1 MTSGSL
7 SQDLANLSLSVG
19 PSVAESLKAL
29 TSVKSTDDLKKAAD
43 AIAEVVKANGIGAID
58 ADGLLVKLN
67 ENCVSK
73 ASAETRE
80 GALHTYTA
88 ITKALG
94 RVADPFIVGGLPNIL
109 ECLGDKATS
118 VRLAADETLKTFFSN
133 ITPNAVKAVLPAL
146 YDALTLNKKWQT
158 KEGSLNF
165 IASLAAPAPTQI
177 QNNLKDIVPIVSDAM
192 WDSKPQ
198 VKVAAKACM
207 TKVTACVGNGDIE
220 PFLPHLINCIAD
232 PTLVAETIYK
242 LGSTTFVR
250 AVEAPTL
257 SIMVPLM
264 VRGLNERPTNVKRQ
278 TSVIID
284 NMCKLVENPA
294 DAEQFLPKLLPGL
307 EKTIEMVSDPECVNV
322 VKRAFTTLHKV
333 GAGGNKSGSAIAA
346 LEKRS
351 EMIRTTLVAL
361 VSQAI
366 GVPVEENALVKA
378 SVDYVAD
385 LSLQAVDIQSFDF
398 EEWNSEFFT
407 PCLQWVLKDQT
418 DSICQSFLKH
428 CIAEHERVLKETAV
442 PEEEDDGEVLCDC
455 SFSLAYGALILLN
468 NTNFKLYKSR
478 RYGLCG
484 PNGAGKSTL
493 MRAIANGQLDGFPSP
508 DELKTVF
515 VEHALQGDDS
525 DITPITYLCDNGAYG
540 VPEVTELLTSVGFT
554 EDMMAN
560 PITSLSGGWKMKA
573 ELARAMLC
581 KPDILMLDE
590 PTNHLD
596 TTNVAW
602 LEDYLINLPEV
613 TCIIVSHDS
622 GFLENVC
629 TGFIHYENR
638 KLKIYKGNLSEF
650 VRKVP
655 EARTYYD
662 LSASSVKFSFPTPG
676 YLEGIKSKD
685 KAIVKMTNVDFT
697 YPGTERQ
704 IIKDIYLQ
712 CSLSSRVVVHGRNG
726 AGKSTLIKIL
736 TGEMPPTNG
745 EVWKHNMLRVAYVAQ
760 HAFHH
765 LERHL
770 DKTPNQYIQWRYQFG
785 EDKELLEKETRQL
798 SEEDQKQME
807 KVVVYEGEKYQ
818 IENLIGR
825 RKLKKSYEYE
835 VKWVGKSYDDNTWIP
850 RDQLEQW
857 GFKKILQT
865 FDDKEAARAG
875 LYARPLTSANIQKH
889 LSDVGLEAEFATHSR
904 IRGLS
909 GGQKVK
915 VVLAAAMWDQPH
927 LLVMDEP
934 TNYLDRDS
942 LGALANAMDCF
953 EGGVIMITHNTE
965 FVKLCPEKWLVE
977 NGELTIEGG
986 RTFVREKIE
995 HKIVETVKDGF
1006 GNEIK
1011 VKQPKKELSRKEK
1024 KALEKKRKAAL
1035 ANGETISEDE
1045 DDWDI

>member
-1 MTSGSL
+1 MPSSL
-7 SQDLANLSLSVG
+7 SQDLANLSLSAG

-29 TSVKSTDDLKKAAD
+29 SSVKTTAELEKAAD
-43 AIAEVVKANGIGAID
+43 EIANIIKSHGVGALNAEDLLKKLEANAT
-58 ADGLLVKLN
+58 
-67 ENCVSK
+67 SK
-73 ASAETRE
+73 SAEARE
-80 GALHTYTA
+80 GAILTYASIIKTV
-88 ITKALG
+88 G
-94 RVADPFIVGGLPNIL
+94 HSADPFIVQSLPIIL
-109 ECLGDKATS
+109 ECLSDKS
-118 VRLAADETLKTFFSN
+118 NNVRQAADSTLKTFFEN
-133 ITPNAVKAVLPAL
+133 TTPNSVKAVLPAL
-146 YDALTLNKKWQT
+146 FDGLTLNKKWQT
-158 KEGSLNF
+158 KEGALKF
-165 IASLAAPAPTQI
+165 IASLSKHAVQV

-198 VKVAAKACM
+198 VKSAAKECM
-207 TKVTACVGNGDIE
+207 NKVTACVGNGDIE
-220 PFLPHLINCIAD
+220 PFLPHLIACIAD
-232 PTLVAETIYK
+232 PSQVPETLYK

-257 SIMVPLM
+257 SIMVPLL
-264 VRGLNERPTNVKRQ
+264 VRGLNERPTNIKRI
-278 TSVIID
+278 TAVIID

-307 EKTIEMVSDPECVNV
+307 DKTIEVVSDPECVNV
-322 VKRAFTTLHKV
+322 VKRAYATLERV
-333 GAGGNKSGSAIAA
+333 GAGGNKSGSAVAA
-346 LEKRS
+346 LNKRS
-351 EMIRTTLVAL
+351 EMIRSTLKAL
-361 VSQAI
+361 VSQAAGI
-366 GVPVEENALVKA
+366 PIEENNSVKVA
-378 SVDYVAD
+378 VDYVSD

-398 EEWNSEFFT
+398 DEWNSEFFT
-407 PCLQWVLKDQT
+407 PCLEWILKDQT
-418 DSICQSFLKH
+418 DSICQSFIKH
-428 CIAEHERVLKETAV
+428 CIAEHERVLLESKPV
-442 PEEEDDGEVLCDC
+442 EEEDNGEVLCDC

-525 DITPITYLCDNGAYG
+525 DITPITYLCANGTY
-540 VPEVTELLTSVGFT
+540 PESEVVELLTSVGFS
-554 EDMMAN
+554 EDMMIN

-573 ELARAMLC
+573 ELARAMLS

-596 TTNVAW
+596 TTNVKW
-602 LEDYLINLPEV
+602 LEDYLVNLPEV

-629 TGFIHYENR
+629 TGFIHYEHR

-662 LSASSVKFSFPTPG
+662 LSASSLKFSFPTPG
-676 YLEGIKSKD
+676 FLEGIKSKD
-685 KAIVKMTNVDFT
+685 KAILKMTNVDFT
-697 YPGTERQ
+697 YPGTSRQ
-704 IIKDIYLQ
+704 IIHDIYLQ

-726 AGKSTLIKIL
+726 AGKSTMIKIL

-745 EVWKHNMLRVAYVAQ
+745 EVWKHPMLRVAYVAQ

-785 EDKELLEKETRQL
+785 EDKELLEKETRQM
-798 SEEDQKQME
+798 SDEDRLQME
-807 KVVVYEGEKYQ
+807 KVVVYESEKLQ
-818 IENLIGR
+818 VENLIGR

-835 VKWVGKSYDDNTWIP
+835 VKWVGKAYDDNTWIP

-857 GFKKILQT
+857 GFAKIVQT

-889 LSDVGLEAEFATHSR
+889 LQDIGLDPEFATHSR

-942 LGALANAMDCF
+942 LGALSNAMDCF

-965 FVKLCPEKWLVE
+965 FVKLCPEKWHVE
-977 NGELTIEGG
+977 DGTLTVVGG
-986 RTFVREKIE
+986 KQPNKEKIE
-995 HKIVETVKDGF
+995 HKVVESVKDAF
-1006 GNEIK
+1006 GNVVK

-1024 KALEKKRKAAL
+1024 KALEKKRKAAA
-1035 ANGETISEDE
+1035 ANGLTISDDE

>member
-1 MTSGSL
+1 MSSL
-7 SQDLANLSLSVG
+7 TQDLANLNLTAG
-19 PSVAESLKAL
+19 PSVAESLKVL
-29 TSVKSTDDLKKAAD
+29 TSAKSTADLQNAAET
-43 AIAEVVKANGIGAID
+43 ISQVIKENGIGAIA
-58 ADGLLVKLN
+58 ADDLLKKLTN
-67 ENCVSK
+67 NIVSK
-73 ASAETRE
+73 TSPETRE
-80 GALHTYTA
+80 GAILTYAALHA
-88 ITKALG
+88 ALG
-94 RVADPFIVGGLPNIL
+94 RSADAFIIAGLPGVL
-109 ECLGDKATS
+109 EALGDKSSS
-118 VRLAADETLKTFFSN
+118 VRQSADAFLKKFFAS
-133 ITPNAVKAVLPAL
+133 ITPNSVKALLTVLFQAL
-146 YDALTLNKKWQT
+146 ELNAKWQT
-158 KEGSLNF
+158 KEGALKLL
-165 IASLAAPAPTQI
+165 ASLAEIAPIQM

-198 VKVAAKACM
+198 VKAAAKACM
-207 TKVTACVGNGDIE
+207 TKVTKCVGNGDIE
-220 PFLPHLINCIAD
+220 PFLPYLIDC
-232 PTLVAETIYK
+232 
-242 LGSTTFVR
+242 STTFVR

-257 SIMVPLM
+257 SIMVPLL
-264 VRGLNERPTNVKRQ
+264 VRGLNERATNVKRQ
-278 TSVIID
+278 SAVIID

-307 EKTIEMVSDPECVNV
+307 EKTIEVVSDPECINV
-322 VKRAFTTLHKV
+322 VKRAHATLFRV
-333 GAGGNKSGSAIAA
+333 GAGGSKGGSVTAA
-346 LEKRS
+346 LDKRS
-351 EMIRTTLVAL
+351 EMIRTTLKSL
-361 VSQAI
+361 ISQAI
-366 GVPVEENALVKA
+366 GSPVEDNALVKA
-378 SVDYVAD
+378 VVEYVSI

-398 EEWNSEFFT
+398 DDWNSEFFT
-407 PCLQWVLKDQT
+407 PCLSWILKDQT
-418 DSICQSFLKH
+418 ESICQSFLKH
-428 CIAEHERVLKETAV
+428 CIAEHERVLKETAPV
-442 PEEEDDGEVLCDC
+442 EEEDDGEVLCDC

-468 NTNFKLYKSR
+468 NTNFKLYKAR

-493 MRAIANGQLDGFPSP
+493 MRAMPM
-508 DELKTVF
+508 LKTVF

-525 DITPITYLCDNGAYG
+525 DTTPIIYLCNSGAY
-540 VPEVTELLTSVGFT
+540 PESEVVELLTSVGFT
-554 EDMMAN
+554 QDMMTN

-602 LEDYLINLPEV
+602 LENYLINLPDV

-655 EARTYYD
+655 EAKTYYD
-662 LSASSVKFSFPTPG
+662 LSASQLKFSFPTPG

-685 KAIVKMTNVDFT
+685 KAILKMTNVDFT
-697 YPGTERQ
+697 YPGTTRQ
-704 IIKDIYLQ
+704 VVRDISLQ

-726 AGKSTLIKIL
+726 AGKSTIIKIL
-736 TGEMPPTNG
+736 TGEMAPTHG
-745 EVWKHNMLRVAYVAQ
+745 EVWKHPMLRVAYVAQ

-770 DKTPNQYIQWRYQFG
+770 DKTPNQYIQWRYQYG
-785 EDKELLEKETRQL
+785 EDRELLEKSTRQM
-798 SEEDQKQME
+798 SEEDRLQME
-807 KVVVYEGEKYQ
+807 KVVVYEGVKLQ
-818 IENLIGR
+818 IENLFGR

-835 VKWVGKSYDDNTWIP
+835 VKWVGKPYDENTWIP

-857 GFKKILQT
+857 GFSKIVQA

-889 LSDVGLEAEFATHSR
+889 LEDVGLEAEFATHSR

-915 VVLAAAMWDQPH
+915 VVLAAAMWDHPH

-953 EGGVIMITHNTE
+953 EGGVIMITHNSE
-965 FVKLCPEKWLVE
+965 FVKLCPEKWHVE
-977 NGELTIEGG
+977 NGTLTIEGG
-986 RTFVREKIE
+986 KQVIKEKIE
-995 HKIVETVKDGF
+995 HKVVESVKDAF
-1006 GNEIK
+1006 GNTVK

-1045 DDWDI
+1045 DFDL

>member
-1 MTSGSL
+1 MPSL
-7 SQDLANLSLSVG
+7 SQELANLKLTAG

-29 TSVKSTDDLKKAAD
+29 STVKSSADLQKAAD
-43 AIAEVVKANGIGAID
+43 SIAQVVKDNGIGAFA
-58 ADGLLVKLN
+58 ADDLLEKLSKN
-67 ENCVSK
+67 IVSK
-73 ASAETRE
+73 ASPEIRE
-80 GALHTYTA
+80 GAILTYAALHA
-88 ITKALG
+88 ALG
-94 RVADPFIVGGLPNIL
+94 RSADPFIFAGLPGVL
-109 ECLGDKATS
+109 EALSDKAGS
-118 VRLAADETLKTFFSN
+118 VRQAADAFLKNYISTIS
-133 ITPNAVKAVLPAL
+133 PYSVKALLPILFQAL
-146 YDALTLNKKWQT
+146 ELNAKWQT
-158 KEGSLNF
+158 KEGALNL
-165 IASLAAPAPTQI
+165 IASLADPAPIQV

-198 VKVAAKACM
+198 VKTAAKACM
-207 TKVTACVGNGDIE
+207 TKVTKCVGNGDID
-220 PFLPHLINCIAD
+220 PFLPYLIDCIAN
-232 PTLVAETIYK
+232 PSLVPETIYK

-257 SIMVPLM
+257 SIMVPLL

-284 NMCKLVENPA
+284 NMCKLVDNVA

-307 EKTIEMVSDPECVNV
+307 EKAIEVVSDPECITI
-322 VKRAFTTLHKV
+322 VKRAHATLYRV
-333 GAGGNKSGSAIAA
+333 GAGGNKTVSATAA

-351 EMIRTTLVAL
+351 EMIRTTLKSL
-361 VSQAI
+361 ISQAI
-366 GVPVEENALVKA
+366 GFPVEDNYMVKTA
-378 SVDYVAD
+378 VEFVSV

-398 EEWNSEFFT
+398 NDWSSEFFT
-407 PCLQWVLKDQT
+407 PCLTWVLNDQT
-418 DSICQSFLKH
+418 ESICQSFLKL
-428 CIAEHERVLKETAV
+428 CIAEHERVLKEAAPV
-442 PEEEDDGEVLCDC
+442 EEEDDGEVLCDC

-468 NTNFKLYKSR
+468 NTNFKLYKAR

-525 DITPITYLCDNGAYG
+525 DMTPVTYLCDNGAYAES
-540 VPEVTELLTSVGFT
+540 EVVELLSSVGFT
-554 EDMMAN
+554 QDMMSN

-602 LEDYLINLPEV
+602 LENYLISLPEV

-655 EARTYYD
+655 EAKTYYD
-662 LSASSVKFSFPTPG
+662 LSASQLKFSFPTPG

-685 KAIVKMTNVDFT
+685 KAIIKMTNVDFT
-697 YPGTERQ
+697 YPNTTRQ
-704 IIKDIYLQ
+704 IVHDIYLQ

-726 AGKSTLIKIL
+726 AGKSTIIKIL
-736 TGEMPPTNG
+736 TGEMLPTNG
-745 EVWKHNMLRVAYVAQ
+745 DVWKHPMLRVAYVAQ

-770 DKTPNQYIQWRYQFG
+770 DKTPNQYIQWRYQYG
-785 EDKELLEKETRQL
+785 EDRELLEKETRQM
-798 SEEDQKQME
+798 SDEDRVQME
-807 KVVVYEGEKYQ
+807 KVIVYEGNKLQ
-818 IENLIGR
+818 IENLFGR

-835 VKWVGKSYDDNTWIP
+835 VKWVGKPYDENTWIP

-857 GFKKILQT
+857 GFSKIVQT

-889 LSDVGLEAEFATHSR
+889 LEDVGLEAEFATHSR

-915 VVLAAAMWDQPH
+915 VVLAAAMWDHPH

-942 LGALANAMDCF
+942 LGALANAMACF

-965 FVKLCPEKWLVE
+965 FVKLCPEKWHVE
-977 NGELTIEGG
+977 NGTMTIEGG
-986 RTFVREKIE
+986 KQFVREKIE
-995 HKIVETVKDGF
+995 HKVVETVKDAF
-1006 GNEIK
+1006 GNVVK

-1045 DDWDI
+1045 DDFDI